1 MAQIL
6 ELTQLSPTMSEGTF
20 VKWTRKPGDAVSP
33 GDVIAEVETDKAVM
47 EMEAYDDGILLVL
60 LAKDGDRLP
69 VGAPIAIIGAAG
81 EDVHALIDEAK
92 AKLEK
97 IKTAGANA
105 ASGATAPAAPTAAP
119 SLSADSS
126 APASVSSAPTTPGAT
141 GASTAGSAA
150 PASPLGASEPML
162 KASSDGGRKSGRLLA
177 SPLAKKIAE
186 DKGVDLARVRGSGP
200 GGRIVKED
208 VLGAIRSGSG
218 SAGGAVQRR
227 ADKRVDIS
235 QMRRVIAVRLHDAKN
250 NIPHFYLTL
259 EFDARPLA
267 SLREKINHDLAS
279 LAKEKEE
286 PFKITYNDLIV
297 KATALALTEH
307 PVVNSSWRGDHIME
321 HGRVDIGVAVAVD
334 GGLITPYVRDAD
346 QLSVVS
352 LAQKVRD
359 NTKRARDRKL
369 KPEEFTDG
377 TFTISNLGMFG
388 ISHFSAIINEP
399 EAALLAVG
407 GMAEKPVV
415 ENGQVVPGMTMTVT
429 LSCDHRVIDG
439 AEGASFLRTF
449 RKYVENPHV
458 LLLK

>member
-6 ELTQLSPTMSEGTF
+6 ELTQLSPTMTEGTF
-20 VKWTRKPGDAVSP
+20 VKWTRKAGDAVSP
-33 GDVIAEVETDKAVM
+33 GDIIAEVETDKAVM

-60 LAKDGDRLP
+60 LAKDGDRLK

-81 EDVHALIDEAK
+81 EDVHNLIDEAN
-92 AKLEK
+92 AKLK
-97 IKTAGANA
+97 QIRSSGPA
-105 ASGATAPAAPTAAP
+105 APAPAPAPAAPA
-119 SLSADSS
+119 
-126 APASVSSAPTTPGAT
+126 
-141 GASTAGSAA
+141 AA
-150 PASPLGASEPML
+150 PAPQSVSTPEPLPAASESTAKPL
-162 KASSDGGRKSGRLLA
+162 PPARAAQEAGRKAGRILA
-177 SPLAKKIAE
+177 SPLARKVAE
-186 DKGVDLARVRGSGP
+186 DKGVDLLRVKGTGP
-200 GGRIVKED
+200 GGRIVRED
-208 VLGAIRSGSG
+208 VLGALRSGRG
-218 SAGGAVQRR
+218 PAGTVQRR
-227 ADKRVDIS
+227 EDRRVDIS

-267 SLREKINHDLAS
+267 ALREKINHDLTN
-279 LAKEKEE
+279 LAKDKEE

-307 PVVNSSWRGDHIME
+307 PVVNSSWRTDHIIE
-321 HGRVDIGVAVAVD
+321 HGRIDIGVAVAVD

-346 QLSVVS
+346 QLPVVA
-352 LAQKVRD
+352 LAQRVREI
-359 NTKRARDRKL
+359 TKRARDRKL

-388 ISHFSAIINEP
+388 ISQFSAIINEP
-399 EAALLAVG
+399 EAGLLAVG
-407 GMAEKPVV
+407 GMVEKPVV
-415 ENGQVVPGMTMTVT
+415 ENGQIVPGLTMTVT

>member
-6 ELTQLSPTMSEGTF
+6 ELTQLSPTMTEGTF
-20 VKWTRKPGDAVSP
+20 VKWTRKAGDAVSP

-60 LAKDGDRLP
+60 LAKDGDRMP

-81 EDVHALIDEAK
+81 EDVHDLIDQAK
-92 AKLEK
+92 AKLLQ
-97 IKTAGANA
+97 IQSAGPA
-105 ASGATAPAAPTAAP
+105 ASSASAPTGA
-119 SLSADSS
+119 SGTSS
-126 APASVSSAPTTPGAT
+126 APAAAAPTPAAATP
-141 GASTAGSAA
+141 TASAA
-150 PASPLGASEPML
+150 PAAAAPASSSPLASSEPLL
-162 KASSDGGRKSGRLLA
+162 KSSADAGRKSGRLLA
-177 SPLAKKIAE
+177 SPLAKRIAE
-186 DKGVDLARVRGSGP
+186 DKGVDLARVKGSGP

-208 VLGAIRSGSG
+208 VLGAIRSGFGPSG
-218 SAGGAVQRR
+218 SAMQKRP
-227 ADKRVDIS
+227 DKRVDIS

-297 KATALALTEH
+297 KAAALALTEH
-307 PVVNSSWRGDHIME
+307 PVVNSSWRGDHIVE

-346 QLSVVS
+346 QLPVVS

-388 ISHFSAIINEP
+388 ISQFSAIINEP

-407 GMAEKPVV
+407 GMVEKPVV
-415 ENGQVVPGMTMTVT
+415 ENGQVVPGITMTVT